1 MDAGQ
6 AFQIISLLAI
16 GAGLYG
22 FFFQLRMKRE
32 AKDKR
37 IRYYRRLVTDLRN
50 AEAHYRAKRTE
61 LAALLDLDEVAQR
74 ALLEDSKFAA
84 HGHITYET
92 TDFHYISEAEADRML
107 ALTTELKATDA
118 TIEACQEAAMQ
129 GSNLLPALQADLMGR
144 IDRITAE
151 AADLKESLTPRGKT
165 YTFSD

>member
-1 MDAGQ
+1 MDAGT

-22 FFFQLRMKRE
+22 FFFQLRMKQQ

-37 IRYYRRLVTDLRN
+37 ITYYRRIVTDLRN
-50 AEAHYRAKRTE
+50 AEAHYTAQRAK
-61 LAALLDLDEVAQR
+61 LAGLLDLDEMAQR
-74 ALLEDSKFAA
+74 ALLEDAKFAA

-92 TDFHYISEAEADRML
+92 TDFHYITEAEADRML

-129 GSNLLPALQADLMGR
+129 GSNLLPALHADLMSR
-144 IDRITAE
+144 IERITAE
-151 AADLKESLTPRGKT
+151 AGDLKGNLTPRGKT